1 MGRLRS
7 DVRAVTAI
15 VVGAAAGVAG
25 TVMTLGALDGASVE
39 AEACVERD
47 ASVVVYTVKGTPASV
62 VVGSRAPRP
71 AVACERA
78 GQARTFTILG
88 APERDEVRIRLQATP
103 RRLRGEALRLQGE
116 ALRARGEALRLQGEE
131 MRGRSEEVRQ
141 RVEEV
146 RQRAEEVRQRAEEM
160 RQRAEEMR
168 ARSEEA
174 RVRVERLRSDR
185 SGVGGGSG
193 G

>member
-7 DVRAVTAI
+7 DVRAVAAI
-15 VVGAAAGVAG
+15 VAGAAVGVVG
-25 TVMTLGALDGASVE
+25 TVMTLGALDRASVE
-39 AEACVERD
+39 AEACVESD
-47 ASVVVYTVKGTPASV
+47 VSEVVYTVKGTTASV
-62 VVGSRAPRP
+62 LVGSRAPRP
-71 AVACERA
+71 AVTCERA
-78 GQARTFTILG
+78 ERARTLTIIRSH
-88 APERDEVRIRLQATP
+88 ERDGARIQVRATP
-103 RRLRGEALRLQGE
+103 LRLRGEELRLQV
-116 ALRARGEALRLQGEE
+116 EE
-131 MRGRSEEVRQ
+131 MRARSEEVRQRSEEVRQ

-146 RQRAEEVRQRAEEM
+146 
-160 RQRAEEMR
+160 R